1 LPNTK
6 AFIRNVEY
14 LSWKLLVLKIM
25 TVTRN
30 VSNLSRGIGE
40 LLEQRFT
47 GKIVISQRESRVRIY
62 LSNEKLLWV
71 QDKKHFRRRW
81 HRALEKYCAEHQ
93 SAKALALLQELDDYH
108 QLSQALARQKIEQNQ
123 VKAAIAEVATE
134 CLFELFVLQSLTQK
148 LMWTIEQ
155 SARVE
160 DAANLALSAEESK
173 VIILQADLL
182 GKQWQ
187 SAELGNYLPSLSPI
201 IEQEQM
207 YGAIEMPIPKSY
219 LQGQHTLWDIAAKMQ
234 TSIILITRSLVNLE
248 KQNIIRFQQIPDLP
262 ETTNGKVFT
271 SLLPSQSKSRDDV
284 SFTSENSNRSRA
296 AVNQGK
302 NPAKSSFDPSKP
314 IIACIDDS
322 PVLAHS
328 VKKILASVGYQS
340 MIISEPMAGMGLLA
354 KYRPNL
360 ILLDLLMPT
369 VNGYSVCKFLRETS
383 LFKTTPIIILTSKDT
398 IVDRTRAKLAGATD
412 FLTKPPEPQE
422 LLQVIRLHLID
433 IPWG

>member
-1 LPNTK
+1 
-6 AFIRNVEY
+6 
-14 LSWKLLVLKIM
+14 M

-47 GKIVISQRESRVRIY
+47 GEIFISQRESRVSIY

-71 QDKKHFRRRW
+71 QDKQHFRRRW
-81 HRALEKYCAEHQ
+81 HRALKKHCDDHQ
-93 SAKALALLQELDDYH
+93 STQALALLKEMDDCY
-108 QLSQALARQKIEQNQ
+108 QLSQALARQEIELNQ
-123 VKAAIAEVATE
+123 VQSAIAEVATE
-134 CLFELFVLQSLTQK
+134 CLFELFAQQSLAQK
-148 LMWTIEQ
+148 PMWTIDQNNNLE
-155 SARVE
+155 S
-160 DAANLALSAEESK
+160 AANLALSAEQTKEL
-173 VIILQADLL
+173 VLRADLSA
-182 GKQWQ
+182 KQWQ
-187 SAELGNYLPSLSPI
+187 SAELGDYLPTLSPV
-201 IEQEQM
+201 IEKEQM
-207 YGAIEMPIPKSY
+207 YDAIEIPIPKDY
-219 LQGQHTLWDIAAKMQ
+219 LKGKHTLWDIAAKMQ
-234 TSIILITRSLVNLE
+234 TSIILIARSLVNLQ
-248 KQNIIRFQQIPDLP
+248 KQNIIRFQQIPDNP
-262 ETTNGKVFT
+262 KSTNGKVFT
-271 SLLPSQSKSRDDV
+271 SLLPSQPKSRDDDALAAEK
-284 SFTSENSNRSRA
+284 SHRSQA
-296 AVNQGK
+296 MTNQGT
-302 NPAKSSFDPSKP
+302 NPAKPSFDPRKP
-314 IIACIDDS
+314 LIACIDDS

-328 VKKILASVGYQS
+328 VKKILTSVGYQS
-340 MIISEPMAGMGLLA
+340 MIISEPLSGMGLLA

>member
-1 LPNTK
+1 
-6 AFIRNVEY
+6 
-14 LSWKLLVLKIM
+14 M

-47 GKIVISQRESRVRIY
+47 GEIIISQRESRVSIY
-62 LSNEKLLWV
+62 LSDEKLIWV
-71 QDKKHFRRRW
+71 QDKQHFRRRW
-81 HRALEKYCAEHQ
+81 HRALKKHCDDYPPTQ
-93 SAKALALLQELDDYH
+93 ALASLAEMDDYH
-108 QLSQALARQKIEQNQ
+108 QLSSVIARERVELSQVQK
-123 VKAAIAEVATE
+123 AIAEVATE
-134 CLFELFVLQSLTQK
+134 CLFELFVQQSLTQR
-148 LMWTIEQ
+148 LMWTVIQNNNLEF
-155 SARVE
+155 VV
-160 DAANLALSAEESK
+160 NLALSAEQTREI
-173 VIILQADLL
+173 VLQADLSA
-182 GKQWQ
+182 KQWQ
-187 SAELGNYLPSLSPI
+187 SADLGDYVPTLSPV
-201 IEQEQM
+201 IEKEQM
-207 YGAIEMPIPKSY
+207 YDAIEVPIPKNY
-219 LQGQHTLWDIAAKMQ
+219 LQGKHTLWEIAAKMQ
-234 TSIILITRSLVNLE
+234 TSMILIARSLVNLQ
-248 KQNIIRFQQIPDLP
+248 KQSIIRFQQIPDNP
-262 ETTNGKVFT
+262 KSTNGKVFT
-271 SLLPSQSKSRDDV
+271 SLSPSQPQSRDEPPAVEKSD
-284 SFTSENSNRSRA
+284 RSQA
-296 AVNQGK
+296 MTNQGT
-302 NPAKSSFDPSKP
+302 NPAKPSFDPRKP

-328 VKKILASVGYQS
+328 VKKILTSVGYQS
-340 MIISEPMAGMGLLA
+340 MIISEPLAGMGLLA

>member
-1 LPNTK
+1 
-6 AFIRNVEY
+6 
-14 LSWKLLVLKIM
+14 M

-47 GKIVISQRESRVRIY
+47 GEIVISQRESRVSIC
-62 LSNEKLLWV
+62 LSKEKLLWV
-71 QDKKHFRRRW
+71 QDKRHFRRRW
-81 HRALEKYCAEHQ
+81 HRALNKHCAEHQ
-93 SAKALALLQELDDYH
+93 STQTLALLKELDDYQ
-108 QLSQALARQKIEQNQ
+108 QLSHAVARQQIEQNQ
-123 VKAAIAEVATE
+123 VQAAIAEVATE
-134 CLFELFVLQSLTQK
+134 CLFELFVQQSIAQK

-155 SARVE
+155 NDRLE
-160 DAANLALSAEESK
+160 DVANLGLSAEETK
-173 VIILQADLL
+173 AIVLQADLL

-187 SAELGNYLPSLSPI
+187 SADLGDYLPSLSPV

-207 YGAIEMPIPKSY
+207 YDAVEMPIPKSD

-234 TSIILITRSLVNLE
+234 TSIILIARSLVNLE

-271 SLLPSQSKSRDDV
+271 SLLPSQSKSRDDA
-284 SFTSENSNRSRA
+284 SLTSANPDRSQ
-296 AVNQGK
+296 AVTNQGT
-302 NPAKSSFDPSKP
+302 NPNKPSFDPRKP

>member
-1 LPNTK
+1 
-6 AFIRNVEY
+6 
-14 LSWKLLVLKIM
+14 M

-30 VSNLSRGIGE
+30 ISNLSRGIGE

-47 GKIVISQRESRVRIY
+47 GEIVISQRESRVSIY
-62 LSNEKLLWV
+62 LSKEKLLWV
-71 QDKKHFRRRW
+71 QDKRHFRRRW
-81 HRALEKYCAEHQ
+81 HRALNKHCAEHQ
-93 SAKALALLQELDDYH
+93 STQALALLKELDDYQ
-108 QLSQALARQKIEQNQ
+108 QLSQAVARQQIEQNQ
-123 VKAAIAEVATE
+123 VQAAIAEVATE
-134 CLFELFVLQSLTQK
+134 CLFELFIQQSIAQK

-155 SARVE
+155 NDRLE
-160 DAANLALSAEESK
+160 DTANLGLSAEETK
-173 VIILQADLL
+173 AIVLQADLAS
-182 GKQWQ
+182 KQWQ
-187 SAELGNYLPSLSPI
+187 SADLGDYLPSLSPVV
-201 IEQEQM
+201 EQEQM
-207 YGAIEMPIPKSY
+207 YDAIEMPIPKSY

-234 TSIILITRSLVNLE
+234 TSIILIARSLVNLE
-248 KQNIIRFQQIPDLP
+248 KQKIIRFQQIPDLP
-262 ETTNGKVFT
+262 ETSNGKTFT
-271 SLLPSQSKSRDDV
+271 SLLPSQPKSRDDA
-284 SFTSENSNRSRA
+284 SLTSTNPDHNRVVA
-296 AVNQGK
+296 NQGT
-302 NPAKSSFDPSKP
+302 NPAKPNFDPRKP

>member
-1 LPNTK
+1 
-6 AFIRNVEY
+6 
-14 LSWKLLVLKIM
+14 M

-47 GKIVISQRESRVRIY
+47 GEISINQQESRISIY

-71 QDKKHFRRRW
+71 KDKNHARRRW
-81 HRALEKYCAEHQ
+81 HRAINKYSTKNQAAQ
-93 SAKALALLQELDDYH
+93 TLASFKEVDDYY
-108 QLSQALARQKIEQNQ
+108 QLSQAVARQQIELHQ
-123 VKAAIAEVATE
+123 VQAAIAEVATE
-134 CLFELFVLQSLTQK
+134 CLFELFARQSPFSK
-148 LMWTIEQ
+148 LIWTLKQNDSLEL
-155 SARVE
+155 
-160 DAANLALSAEESK
+160 AANLGLSAEQSK
-173 VIILQADLL
+173 AIILQADLSS
-182 GKQWQ
+182 KQWQ
-187 SAELGNYLPSLSPI
+187 SAELGDYLPTLSPVI
-201 IEQEQM
+201 QQEQI
-207 YGAIEMPIPKSY
+207 YDAVEMPIPKNY
-219 LQGQHTLWDIAAKMQ
+219 LQGQHSLWDIAAMMK
-234 TSIILITRSLVNLE
+234 TSVILIARSLVNLE
-248 KQNIIRFQQIPDLP
+248 KQKIIKFHQIPDLP
-262 ETTNGKVFT
+262 ETSNGKVLT
-271 SLLPSQSKSRDDV
+271 SLLSSQSKLRDRDDANV
-284 SFTSENSNRSRA
+284 TSA
-296 AVNQGK
+296 QLDHTQAMANQGT
-302 NPAKSSFDPSKP
+302 NTIAKPSFDQSKP

-369 VNGYSVCKFLRETS
+369 VNGYSVCKFLRETTF
-383 LFKTTPIIILTSKDT
+383 FKTTPIIILTSKDT

-422 LLQVIRLHLID
+422 LLRVIRLHLID

>member
-1 LPNTK
+1 
-6 AFIRNVEY
+6 
-14 LSWKLLVLKIM
+14 M

-40 LLEQRFT
+40 LLEQGFT
-47 GKIVISQRESRVRIY
+47 GEIVISQRESRVCIY

-71 QDKKHFRRRW
+71 KDQNHARRRW
-81 HRALEKYCAEHQ
+81 HRAINKYSTKHQ
-93 SAKALALLQELDDYH
+93 SAQTLALFKELDDYD
-108 QLSQALARQKIEQNQ
+108 QLSQAVARQEIEQNQ
-123 VKAAIAEVATE
+123 VQAAIAEVATE
-134 CLFELFVLQSLTQK
+134 CLFELFAQQSLAQK
-148 LMWTIEQ
+148 LMWTLKQDESLELAAHLGLSTEQ
-155 SARVE
+155 TKA
-160 DAANLALSAEESK
+160 
-173 VIILQADLL
+173 IILQADLSS
-182 GKQWQ
+182 KQWQ
-187 SAELGNYLPSLSPI
+187 SAELGDYLPTLSPVI
-201 IEQEQM
+201 KQEQI
-207 YGAIEMPIPKSY
+207 YDAVEMPIPKSY
-219 LQGQHTLWDIAAKMQ
+219 LQGQHSLWDIAAKMQ
-234 TSIILITRSLVNLE
+234 TSMILIARSLVNLE
-248 KQNIIRFQQIPDLP
+248 KQNIIKFHQIPDIP
-262 ETTNGKVFT
+262 ETTNGKAFT
-271 SLLPSQSKSRDDV
+271 PPLSSQPKSRDRD
-284 SFTSENSNRSRA
+284 SDTSVNSAKSDRNRTMA
-296 AVNQGK
+296 NQGT
-302 NPAKSSFDPSKP
+302 NIAKPSFDPRKP

-340 MIISEPMAGMGLLA
+340 MTISEPMAGMGLLA

-369 VNGYSVCKFLRETS
+369 VNGYSVCKFLRETT

>member
-1 LPNTK
+1 
-6 AFIRNVEY
+6 
-14 LSWKLLVLKIM
+14 M

-47 GKIVISQRESRVRIY
+47 GEIFINQRESRVSIY

-71 QDKKHFRRRW
+71 KDKNHARRRW
-81 HRALEKYCAEHQ
+81 HRAINKYSTKHQ
-93 SAKALALLQELDDYH
+93 SAQALASFKEVDDYD
-108 QLSQALARQKIEQNQ
+108 QLSQAVARQQIKLHQ
-123 VKAAIAEVATE
+123 VQAAIAEVATE
-134 CLFELFVLQSLTQK
+134 CLFELFTQQSLAQK
-148 LMWTIEQ
+148 LMWTLKQNDSLEFT
-155 SARVE
+155 
-160 DAANLALSAEESK
+160 ANLGLSAEHTK
-173 VIILQADLL
+173 AIILQADLSS
-182 GKQWQ
+182 KQWQ
-187 SAELGNYLPSLSPI
+187 SAGLGDYLPTLSPV

-207 YGAIEMPIPKSY
+207 HDAVEIPIPKSY
-219 LQGQHTLWDIAAKMQ
+219 LQGQCSLWDIAAKTQ
-234 TSIILITRSLVNLE
+234 TSMILIARSLVNLE
-248 KQNIIRFQQIPDLP
+248 NQNIIKFHQIPDIP

-271 SLLPSQSKSRDDV
+271 SLFSSQPKLRDRD
-284 SFTSENSNRSRA
+284 SNANVTAAKFAHTRA
-296 AVNQGK
+296 MANQGK
-302 NPAKSSFDPSKP
+302 NIAKPSFDPRKP

-398 IVDRTRAKLAGATD
+398 IVDRTRAKLAGATG
-412 FLTKPPEPQE
+412 FLTKPPEPKE
-422 LLQVIRLHLID
+422 LLQVIRLNLTD
-433 IPWG
+433 IPWKSS

>member
-1 LPNTK
+1 
-6 AFIRNVEY
+6 
-14 LSWKLLVLKIM
+14 M

-47 GKIVISQRESRVRIY
+47 GEIIINQRESRFSIY
-62 LSNEKLLWV
+62 LSNKKLLWV
-71 QDKKHFRRRW
+71 QDQNHARRRW
-81 HRALEKYCAEHQ
+81 HRAINKYFTEHP
-93 SAKALALLQELDDYH
+93 SAQALALFKKLDDYD
-108 QLSQALARQKIEQNQ
+108 QLSQAVARQQIELNQ
-123 VKAAIAEVATE
+123 VQAAISEVATE
-134 CLFELFVLQSLTQK
+134 CLFELFAQQSLAQK
-148 LMWTIEQ
+148 LLWTIEQ
-155 SARVE
+155 NNSLE
-160 DAANLALSAEESK
+160 LAANLGLSAEQTK
-173 VIILQADLL
+173 AIILKADLS

-187 SAELGNYLPSLSPI
+187 SADLGNYLPTLSPV

-207 YGAIEMPIPKSY
+207 YDAIEVPIPKSY
-219 LQGQHTLWDIAAKMQ
+219 LQGQHSLWDIAAKMQ
-234 TSIILITRSLVNLE
+234 TSMILIARSLVNLE
-248 KQNIIRFQQIPDLP
+248 KQNIIRFQQIPDIP

-271 SLLPSQSKSRDDV
+271 SLLSSQPKSSEDANLAAVKPEPSQSL
-284 SFTSENSNRSRA
+284 T
-296 AVNQGK
+296 NQGT
-302 NPAKSSFDPSKP
+302 NTAKSSFDPRKP

-340 MIISEPMAGMGLLA
+340 MTISEPMAGMGLLA

-412 FLTKPPEPQE
+412 FLTKPPAPQE

-433 IPWG
+433 IPWN

>member
-1 LPNTK
+1 
-6 AFIRNVEY
+6 
-14 LSWKLLVLKIM
+14 M

-30 VSNLSRGIGE
+30 ESNLSRGIGE
-40 LLEQRFT
+40 LLEQGFT
-47 GKIVISQRESRVRIY
+47 GEIVISQRESPVSIY
-62 LSNEKLLWV
+62 LFNEKLLWV

-81 HRALEKYCAEHQ
+81 HRALEKYCDTHQ
-93 SAKALALLQELDDYH
+93 SNQALAFLREMDDYH
-108 QLSQALARQKIEQNQ
+108 QLSQAVARQQVELNQ
-123 VKAAIAEVATE
+123 VQAAISEVATE
-134 CLFELFVLQSLTQK
+134 CLFELFLQQNLAQK
-148 LMWTIEQ
+148 LVWTIEQ
-155 SARVE
+155 NDRLKFV
-160 DAANLALSAEESK
+160 ANLVLSAEK
-173 VIILQADLL
+173 TRTLILQADLL

-187 SAELGNYLPSLSPI
+187 AAELGDYIPTLSPR
-201 IEQEQM
+201 IEQEQI
-207 YGAIEMPIPKSY
+207 YDAIEMPIPKSY

-234 TSIILITRSLVNLE
+234 TSIILIARSLVNLQ
-248 KQNIIRFQQIPDLP
+248 KQNIIRFQQIPDNP

-271 SLLPSQSKSRDDV
+271 SLLPSQPKSREHDALAAEK
-284 SFTSENSNRSRA
+284 SERSQT
-296 AVNQGK
+296 VTNQGT
-302 NPAKSSFDPSKP
+302 NPAKPSFDPRKP

-328 VKKILASVGYQS
+328 VKKILTSVGYQS
-340 MIISEPMAGMGLLA
+340 MIISDPLAGMGLLA

-422 LLQVIRLHLID
+422 LLQVIRQHLID
-433 IPWG
+433 IPWS